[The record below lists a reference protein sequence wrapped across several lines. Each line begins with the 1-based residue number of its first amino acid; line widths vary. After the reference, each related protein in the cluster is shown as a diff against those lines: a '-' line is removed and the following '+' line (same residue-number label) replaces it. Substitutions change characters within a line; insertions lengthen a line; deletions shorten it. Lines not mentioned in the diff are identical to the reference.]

1 MNHTSSV
8 FFAVAALLSACGTM
22 NSAKLDNRDFA
33 VDTYYPASNE
43 IRLAENRARQYWQKN
58 SGRFGAVQPRYLAVE
73 ASSLLAAELSAE
85 FSIKLDRSKTS
96 GAYFTQGISSSSKQG
111 LSGVLIYDTQTD
123 RSVGPQGYIIVAL
136 PRVAGSSGF
145 QITRPGIL
153 APGAEPRILTRD
165 RFYFEPE
172 LKRTRGG
179 MYPTLPDPEGA
190 SPVGTDGLPSC
201 SKLNLQNSRPNLNPP
216 STR

>member
-58 SGRFGAVQPRYLAVE
+58 SGRFGAEPRYLAVE

-85 FSIKLDRSKTS
+85 FSIKLDRSETS

-123 RSVGPQGYIIVAL
+123 RSVGPQGYIIVDI
-136 PRVAGSSGF
+136 PSRGRVVRVSDYTARYIGAGG
-145 QITRPGIL
+145 
-153 APGAEPRILTRD
+153 
-165 RFYFEPE
+165 
-172 LKRTRGG
+172 
-179 MYPTLPDPEGA
+179 
-190 SPVGTDGLPSC
+190 
-201 SKLNLQNSRPNLNPP
+201 
-216 STR
+216 